1 VTGRGTDEPELGAAL
16 GQPSLAAGF
25 LACAPLFVL
34 YEVGLLMGGAGSGR
48 SSAQIALGL
57 VLEPLGSAAT
67 WVRWILII
75 GLTVGA
81 RSVLRRRGIAP
92 ARAVARNIGE
102 GLLCALALGPVLIA
116 LSYFFD
122 AALIWDL
129 PARPVG
135 PVGSG
140 GAGAQG
146 PGFDL
151 ACRLVGAAVWEELL
165 FRVGFYGLFF
175 LFAARVSGFLG
186 LSRSIALLVGD
197 LVALLGSSVIFA
209 AFHLALFQRWLGYG
223 GEPFD
228 GAVFLWR
235 LLAGLLLAGLF
246 RWRGLGV
253 CAWSHGLFNLALALG
268 AGPAVFQ

>member
-1 VTGRGTDEPELGAAL
+1 VTGRGEDEPVLGAAL

-25 LACAPLFVL
+25 LACAPLFVI
-34 YEVGLLMGGAGSGR
+34 YEVGLLMGGPGSGR

-57 VLEPLGSAAT
+57 ILEPLGPAAT
-67 WVRWILII
+67 WARWIVLL
-75 GLTVGA
+75 GLTVAA
-81 RSVLRRRGIAP
+81 RSVLRRRGIGP

-102 GLLCALALGPVLIA
+102 GVLGALALGPILIA
-116 LSYFFD
+116 LSLFFD
-122 AALIWDL
+122 ASLVWDL
-129 PARPVG
+129 PARPVPAGG
-135 PVGSG
+135 PLG
-140 GAGAQG
+140 QG
-146 PGFDL
+146 PGLDL

-175 LFAARVSGFLG
+175 LFAARLSGFFGLG
-186 LSRSIALLVGD
+186 RPIALLVGD

-209 AFHLALFQRWLGYG
+209 AFHLATFQRWLGHG

-235 LLAGLLLAGLF
+235 LLAGLLLAGIF

-268 AGPAVFQ
+268 AGPGVFQSG